1 VAGRGKNRDD
11 RAAHER
17 ARLYAAR
24 REYHDGLA
32 RRRSRDNVIAAVA
45 GGVLILAAIGA
56 QVAYFTAGPG
66 APAPAESPAPSPTET
81 LSHAD
86 AGTDPDTAGFH
97 SDNDPVALTPSVL
110 GCPPT

>member
-1 VAGRGKNRDD
+1 MAGRRKNRDD

-32 RRRSRDNVIAAVA
+32 RRRSRDNVIAAIA

-81 LSHAD
+81 LSPTPTPTQTPTPAD
-86 AGTDPDTAGFH
+86 
-97 SDNDPVALTPSVL
+97 STPTTIPS
-110 GCPPT
+110 P